1 MIRKI
6 RKRLN
11 QKGFTLVELMVVIAI
26 LGILAA
32 IAIPRFTDATTSA
45 NTSKIAA
52 DLRTID
58 SAVVMYQ
65 AQTGTLVTGAEA
77 IGTLVSNKVLTDA
90 PTKASGKYYLKGTE
104 TPIAEGDIYSVD
116 ANGRGTFA
124 GKTAESF
131 TKTKTEPAPKS

>member
-1 MIRKI
+1 MIMKI
-6 RKRLN
+6 RKHLN

-65 AQTGTLVTGAEA
+65 AQTGTLVTGDSA
-77 IGTLVSNKVLTDA
+77 IKTLVDNKVLTAA
-90 PTKASGKYYLKGTE
+90 PTKASGKYYLNGKE
-104 TPIAEGDIYSVD
+104 TTINAEAYSIND
-116 ANGRGTFA
+116 DGRGTF
-124 GKTAESF
+124 GDHTSEDF
-131 TKTKTEPAPKS
+131 TKNK

>member
-1 MIRKI
+1 MIMKI

-52 DLRTID
+52 DLTTID

-65 AQTGTLVTGAEA
+65 AQTGTLVTGDSA
-77 IGTLVSNKVLTDA
+77 IKTLVDNKVLTAA
-90 PTKASGKYYLKGTE
+90 PTKASGKYYLKGEEKT
-104 TPIAEGDIYSVD
+104 IDAQAYSINV
-116 ANGRGTFA
+116 NGRGTF
-124 GKTAESF
+124 GDHTSEDF
-131 TKTKTEPAPKS
+131 TKNK

>member
-1 MIRKI
+1 MIMKI

-65 AQTGTLVTGAEA
+65 AQTGTLVTGDSA

-90 PTKASGKYYLKGTE
+90 PTKASGKYYLKGEEKT
-104 TPIAEGDIYSVD
+104 IDAEKDAYSVD
-116 ANGRGTFA
+116 GNGRGTFA

-131 TKTKTEPAPKS
+131 TKNK

>member
-1 MIRKI
+1 MIMKI
-6 RKRLN
+6 RKHLN

-65 AQTGTLVTGAEA
+65 AQTGTLVTGDSA

-90 PTKASGKYYLKGTE
+90 PTKASGKYYLKGEEKT
-104 TPIAEGDIYSVD
+104 IDAEKDAYSVD
-116 ANGRGTFA
+116 GNGRGTFA

-131 TKTKTEPAPKS
+131 TKNK